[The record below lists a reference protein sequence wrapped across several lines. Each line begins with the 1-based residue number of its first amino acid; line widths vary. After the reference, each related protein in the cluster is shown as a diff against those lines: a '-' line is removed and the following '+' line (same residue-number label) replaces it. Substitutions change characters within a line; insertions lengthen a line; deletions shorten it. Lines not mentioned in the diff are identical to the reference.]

1 MVNTFQEMMDPTDK
15 KVEALVKYAEG
26 VCRAVGIKYGVGHC
40 EIKATFDEKKNKW
53 VEWVRWFFMA
63 YLKPHVSGIND
74 NLTFSVDLTF
84 TVP

>member
-40 EIKATFDEKKNKW
+40 EIKAKFDESKNKW
-53 VEWVRWFFMA
+53 VE
-63 YLKPHVSGIND
+63 
-74 NLTFSVDLTF
+74 
-84 TVP
+84 